1 MLKEMTETEPFKRQ
15 ADSEAEPGLD
25 EESRLGPVEEQRVP
39 RSLRQFPSTT
49 LRSGAFARLLATRG
63 ADGAEVHA
71 AIEEVRGEVD
81 ERIGRGLGPVV
92 AMIEAR
98 FDRQGAKLD
107 RLVEAAVE
115 HNAKLEMLTKA
126 VTATNASIGA
136 PDASIATTYASIDTT
151 YDSIATTYARIDAQ
165 YAKIEALIAK
175 VNALKWM
182 FGILIALLVLLA
194 AAAAFN
200 FFSRPGVATSNS
212 SSRTVP
218 SAVAAEPSQPPPKA
232 AGSGALAEPAAISTP
247 TPDEF
252 ASESRTAR

>member
-1 MLKEMTETEPFKRQ
+1 MTETEPFKRQ

-71 AIEEVRGEVD
+71 VIEEVRGEVD

-107 RLVEAAVE
+107 RLVEAAVA

-126 VTATNASIGA
+126 VTATNASI
-136 PDASIATTYASIDTT
+136 DTTYASIV
-151 YDSIATTYARIDAQ
+151 TTYARIDA
-165 YAKIEALIAK
+165 LIAK
-175 VNALKWM
+175 INALKWM
-182 FGILIALLVLLA
+182 FGILIAILAILA
-194 AAAAFN
+194 AAGVFN
-200 FFSRPGVATSNS
+200 SVFSRPGVATSDS
-212 SSRTVP
+212 SSRTAP
-218 SAVAAEPSQPPPKA
+218 STVAAETSQPPLKVP
-232 AGSGALAEPAAISTP
+232 GSGALAEPAAISTP
-247 TPDEF
+247 TLDEF